1 MAGAVMELATFIDK
15 ALKDTLVEA
24 NKGKVWLKNVADICS
39 ELGKNMEWT
48 TPCGFKVVHQYYEIL
63 TRRSIAKLFN
73 MKELHFGAPNKD
85 TIDNSSVNLAISP
98 NYIHSL
104 DASHMWC
111 TINAMLDS
119 GIDQFSMIHDSYGC
133 LAPYV
138 GLMREFTKEQFMEMH
153 KDNLLLS
160 LKTEIE
166 TQLSIELPDCP
177 VTNNLDIEVVREADY
192 LFQ

>member
-1 MAGAVMELATFIDK
+1 
-15 ALKDTLVEA
+15 
-24 NKGKVWLKNVADICS
+24 
-39 ELGKNMEWT
+39 
-48 TPCGFKVVHQYYEIL
+48 
-63 TRRSIAKLFN
+63 

-111 TINAMLDS
+111 TIDAMLDS

-133 LAPYV
+133 PAPYV